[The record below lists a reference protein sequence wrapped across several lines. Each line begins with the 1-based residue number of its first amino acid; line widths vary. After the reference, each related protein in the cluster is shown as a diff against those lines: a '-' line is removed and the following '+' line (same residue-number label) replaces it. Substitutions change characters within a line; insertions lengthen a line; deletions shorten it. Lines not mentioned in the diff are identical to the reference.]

1 MLKILG
7 FVVLGLTCL
16 VGSASARGPAQKSP
30 VQAPPPPST
39 ARADSGYRTYSY
51 EPGGAYRAGQTGGFA
66 RPSYLDARS
75 KALGRY

>member
-30 VQAPPPPST
+30 VQAPSPPST

-51 EPGGAYRAGQTGGFA
+51 EPGAAYRSYGRSGLA

-75 KALGRY
+75 KALGR